1 VFIDHLA
8 GAVVPSLLV
17 LATLDIGHMML
28 HVAGMSFLGWA
39 SAPPPPNGGDD

>member
-28 HVAGMSFLGWA
+28 HVAGCRSSGWA
-39 SAPPPPNGGDD
+39 SARPPPNGGDD